1 MKYRVI
7 ENKRTGETVIG
18 TFNRENAHQ
27 TMEDIFNIEDRD
39 FYVGGNSDD
48 SETYIA
54 YGIPFMSVRIEKV
67 YED

>member
-18 TFNRENAHQ
+18 TFDREKAHK
-27 TMEDIFNIEDRD
+27 TMEDIFSIEDRD
-39 FYVGGNSDD
+39 FYVSEYGDD

-54 YGIPFMSVRIEKV
+54 YGIPFMSVKIEKV